1 MKEISEQPKPKSLGH
16 KIKFQLEFMTLM
28 LQTGR
33 MDSATV
39 HLNKAMELCD
49 EAHSLEFPDD

>member
-1 MKEISEQPKPKSLGH
+1 
-16 KIKFQLEFMTLM
+16 MTLM

-49 EAHSLEFPDD
+49 EAHSMEFPDD